1 MLGCPAAG
9 QTAGGSREIIAALP
23 QDAQVVVA
31 ASELGRQRATPA
43 GKAFEAFLT
52 GATDWTRTAEAW
64 AGLSKLLEMPPDAA
78 AGALLGGTAVVV
90 GLDAGKPLDEGPL
103 ALVSEISPETRRL
116 LNRRLDVVP
125 RSIVAG
131 VPVLSLEGGRFEV
144 AAVTPRAGTSRL
156 VLSGDR
162 GLFEKMVASQ
172 GGAPKAGAL
181 SREASWEHYAA
192 LTDSDLFV
200 LLREPAAAGT
210 GFFALGG
217 QFTPDGWTGQ
227 FIGSDSMM
235 LAGLASAGPA
245 SAPWPS
251 EAVDALEQGA
261 ALLVAGSTDLQGAA
275 GKPTLMASLLGML
288 NLPPTLRSGLQG
300 HAVISLRLD
309 EESGIAKGGTLVLAL
324 PLRDIARS
332 APLADAWAL
341 SIAGVTSDRV
351 SELVRIAD
359 GIYTAPLAAERP
371 VLVRE
376 RLGGQ
381 GRVAWCYASS
391 GAVRDGAAP
400 GWIVLSIRLGDGE
413 DPVLTARRVSSLL
426 AHDQGRDRS
435 TLFRLVVE
443 PRLLMGIVAGEQA
456 PDHEPALD
464 DVRLSAMRWLRR
476 VETRVS
482 REAEGLVEGS
492 IALRF
497 TMPAASAFAAEQG
510 RADAQQGQG
519 TGRGH

>member
-1 MLGCPAAG
+1 VVGCPAAG
-9 QTAGGSREIIAALP
+9 QTLTGSREIVAALP
-23 QDAQVVVA
+23 HDAQVVVA

-52 GATDWTRTAEAW
+52 GATDWSRTAGAW
-64 AGLSKLLEMPPDAA
+64 AELSKLLEMQPDAA
-78 AGALLGGTAVVV
+78 AAALLGGTAVVV
-90 GLDAGKPLDEGPL
+90 GLDAGKPLDQGPL

-116 LNRRLDVVP
+116 LNHRLDVVP
-125 RSIVAG
+125 RSVVAG
-131 VPVLSLEGGRFEV
+131 VPVLSLEGGRFEL
-144 AAVTPRAGTSRL
+144 AAVTPRAGTNRFI
-156 VLSGDR
+156 LSGDH
-162 GLFEKMVASQ
+162 GLFESLVASQ
-172 GGAPKAGAL
+172 GGRPQAGAL
-181 SREASWEHYAA
+181 SRDTSWQHYAA
-192 LTDSDLFV
+192 LADSDLFV
-200 LLREPAAAGT
+200 LLREPADTPA

-217 QFTPDGWTGQ
+217 QFTPDGWTGR
-227 FIGSDSMM
+227 FVGSDSMM
-235 LAGLASAGPA
+235 LAGLASTGPA
-245 SAPWPS
+245 WAPWPS

-261 ALLVAGSTDLQGAA
+261 TLLVAGSTDLHGAA
-275 GKPTLMASLLGML
+275 GKPTLMTSLLGML
-288 NLPPTLRSGLQG
+288 NLPPTLRAGLEG

-309 EESGIAKGGTLVLAL
+309 EESGIARGGTLVLAL
-324 PLRDIARS
+324 PIRDIARS

-341 SIAGVTSDRV
+341 SVAGVTTDRV

-371 VLVRE
+371 VLFRD

-381 GRVAWCYASS
+381 GRVAWCYASP
-391 GAVRDGAAP
+391 GTMKNGAAP

-426 AHDQGRDRS
+426 AHDQGRDRA

-443 PRLLMGIVAGEQA
+443 PRLLMGIVAGEGA
-456 PDHEPALD
+456 PGHEPALD

-497 TMPAASAFAAEQG
+497 NMPAASALPAEQRG
-510 RADAQQGQG
+510 PQPQQGE
-519 TGRGH
+519 